1 MKQLSEKE
9 SRIVAL
15 AVCGLRNRDIAQ
27 EIGTSTQVVKNCMKD
42 IYNKL
47 GVDGRVRL
55 VLRYYAQPIHDY
67 RVSLGLPV

>member
-1 MKQLSEKE
+1 MKDLTEKE
-9 SRIVAL
+9 SQIVAL
-15 AVCGLRNRDIAQ
+15 AVRGLRNRDIAE

-55 VLRYYAQPIHDY
+55 VLRYYAQPIRDY
-67 RVSLGLPV
+67 RASLGLPI